1 MLLAAVGII
10 AGLHT
15 RLDLR
20 LVISRPVDP
29 ASVTP
34 ARVSAHHLEAGPT
47 GTRLAAAT
55 EDARCVASEES
66 LEGGDRSGQDADVDL
81 DNRLGGALACEA
93 VTGTPDK

>member
-1 MLLAAVGII
+1 MLLATIGIN
-10 AGLHT
+10 AGLDT

-20 LVISRPVDP
+20 LVISRPVNP
-29 ASVTP
+29 VSVTP

-81 DNRLGGALACEA
+81 DNRLKRTLAA
-93 VTGTPDK
+93 DATTRYTA